1 MKPKINMKSVIGILF
16 ALGAGVAAFMTEIDN
31 QKKDLKIEDM
41 ENRIANLE
49 NLNETL

>member
-1 MKPKINMKSVIGILF
+1 MKPKINTKSLIGILF
-16 ALGAGVAAFMTEIDN
+16 AVGAGVAAFIGEMDN

-49 NLNETL
+49 LKGIE